1 MAGGFD
7 ISGMFDSILGMFQDP
22 SMDPKLKEDL
32 AMRLDGMG
40 VPPPQ
45 GMGGMGGAMSLPGGG
60 LGGLIGMLGGSPGNP
75 NGTSG
80 ISGSESDNAD
90 WMGGVGK
97 AAPAAP
103 TGGPG
108 EPARPEGTS
117 DGPPNA
123 ADGSADAG
131 GKNTAGK
138 PSGLAQGLGAAG
150 QVLAKPPAPQEIP
163 KGVVGGVKAPEHPQA
178 NPAFLNMIAALL
190 NHPPGN
196 AATAPGASLGSLI
209 R

>member
-1 MAGGFD
+1 MASGFNMG
-7 ISGMFDSILGMFQDP
+7 GMFDSILEMFKDP

-45 GMGGMGGAMSLPGGG
+45 GMGGMTGGSMGGAMSMPGMSGG
-60 LGGLIGMLGGSPGNP
+60 LGGLIGMLGGPKEA
-75 NGTSG
+75 SG
-80 ISGSESDNAD
+80 
-90 WMGGVGK
+90 
-97 AAPAAP
+97 AP

-108 EPARPEGTS
+108 EPALPPEAS
-117 DGPPNA
+117 PPPESSSTGSG
-123 ADGSADAG
+123 GSAEAG
-131 GKNTAGK
+131 GKNTGQ
-138 PSGLAQGLGAAG
+138 PSALSQGLAAGG
-150 QVLAKPPAPQEIP
+150 QVLAKPPAQQEIP